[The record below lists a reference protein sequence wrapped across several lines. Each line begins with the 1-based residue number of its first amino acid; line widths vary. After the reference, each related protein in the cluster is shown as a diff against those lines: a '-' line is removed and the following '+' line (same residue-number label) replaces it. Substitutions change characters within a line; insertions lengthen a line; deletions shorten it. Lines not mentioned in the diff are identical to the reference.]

1 MLATALWLSPC
12 LLMACAKAPA
22 PPLPL
27 VGERPLGWVDVRLS
41 MPAEQPA
48 TIGSNGPFEIYDS
61 QGLLVMEGSSLSENT
76 PIQVEEGEI
85 LLGERVRVAQSLE
98 LRPLDGA
105 TLTFRGQQYRSLLR
119 IEISDQGRP
128 RVINRLN
135 IEDYLKGVLPVEMP
149 DRFGLEALKSQAV
162 AARSYALSEGARR
175 GWLHPDVR
183 SQVYG
188 GKEVETW
195 LSTEAIEQTAGQ
207 VLAHEGQIIPAW
219 FQSTCGGKTARAAD
233 VFPAPPEGVLHKQ
246 VPCSDCQHSGSWSWT
261 RTLDA
266 EVVCEAAGLP
276 VAPLESISLEPPYLP
291 GRPEWITITAG
302 GLESRIPAVNF
313 RERVSRGQP
322 RAKQLLSTRWAA
334 PPRISPEA
342 LVVQGQGW
350 GHGVGLCQYGANGY
364 ARRGAGYRIILR
376 RYYPGADLVQLL

>member
-1 MLATALWLSPC
+1 
-12 LLMACAKAPA
+12 
-22 PPLPL
+22 
-27 VGERPLGWVDVRLS
+27 
-41 MPAEQPA
+41 MPKDQPA
-48 TIGSNGPFEIYDS
+48 TLGSNGPFEILDS
-61 QGLLVMEGSSLSENT
+61 RGLPVLEGDSLPNDT
-76 PIQVEEGEI
+76 PLRMSDGE
-85 LLGERVRVAQSLE
+85 LTLGTKTLGPPALE
-98 LRPLDGA
+98 VRPLGGA
-105 TLTFRGQQYRSLLR
+105 TLTFRGRQYRSLLR
-119 IEISDQGRP
+119 IEASEYGQP
-128 RVINRLN
+128 QVINRLN

-195 LSTEAIEQTAGQ
+195 LSTEAVKQTEGQ
-207 VLAHEGQIIPAW
+207 VLAHAGQIIPAW

-233 VFPAPPEGVLHKQ
+233 VFPSPPDGVLHRQ
-246 VPCSDCQHSGSWSWT
+246 VPCSDCQHSDTWRWT

-266 EVVCEAAGLP
+266 AVVCEAAGLP
-276 VAPLESISLEPPYLP
+276 AAPLESVTLEPPYFP
-291 GRPEWITITAG
+291 GRPEWITVAAG
-302 GLESRIPAVNF
+302 GLQARLPAVNF

-334 PPRISPEA
+334 PPQVSPQA
-342 LVVQGQGW
+342 LVVEGQGW

-364 ARRGAGYRIILR
+364 ARRGAGYRVILR